1 MSRPPDPKFLL
12 RGDMDENVHSL
23 LFSINSNVEH
33 LYAGDGKGTV
43 HIWDLKTNR
52 IKYQLSDGCSP
63 CFNLH
68 ITNKTD
74 LIVQRRHGIIDVYKM
89 NESNWI
95 IDKSINYEYC
105 SFCRSQL
112 LPENDAV
119 LIPLDCSIV
128 GTLSLKT
135 FKVESILDPS
145 KLPYS
150 NKLGT
155 VMAMKSLMDVNG
167 FVLVAYE
174 GGQLL
179 LWDMRKNDVLSS
191 LTVEQYPMTF
201 DFDASLMQGILGSAS
216 EKLEIF
222 EMLPNHTLSH
232 KCTRPLEHVNG
243 ISVLSIRPDKKIVT
257 AGCWDGRMML
267 FSWKKLRPLAILKEH
282 RASVY
287 DIVYSQCK
295 VEAYDTKCLMAATG
309 KDGYI
314 SMWDIYN
321 N

>member
-23 LFSINSNVEH
+23 LFSINSDVEH
-33 LYAGDGKGTV
+33 LYAGDGRGTV

-52 IKYQLSDGCSP
+52 IKCQLSDGHSP

-68 ITNKTD
+68 TTDKTD
-74 LIVQRRHGIIDVYKM
+74 LIVQRRHGVVDVYKM
-89 NESNWI
+89 NDSNWI
-95 IDKSINYEYC
+95 LDRSVDYEYC

-112 LPENDAV
+112 LPEKNAM
-119 LIPLDCSIV
+119 LIPLDNSVV
-128 GTLSLKT
+128 GMLSLKT
-135 FKVESILDPS
+135 FKVESTLDPS
-145 KLPYS
+145 KLSYN

-155 VMAMKSLMDVNG
+155 VMAIKSLADMNDL
-167 FVLVAYE
+167 VLVAYE
-174 GGQLL
+174 VGQLL

-191 LTVEQYPMTF
+191 LTVEHYPMTF

-222 EMLPNHTLSH
+222 EMSPSHILSH
-232 KCTRPLEHVNG
+232 KSMKLLEHVSG

-282 RASVY
+282 RASIY

-321 N
+321 

>member
-1 MSRPPDPKFLL
+1 MPRPPDPKFLL

-23 LFSINSNVEH
+23 LFSVSSEVEH

-52 IKYQLSDGCSP
+52 VKYRLSDGPSP

-68 ITNKTD
+68 TTNETD
-74 LIVQRRHGIIDVYKM
+74 LIVQRRHGVIDVYKV
-89 NESNWI
+89 SDSGWI
-95 IDKSINYEYC
+95 LDRSTSYEYC

-112 LPENDAV
+112 LSEKDAV
-119 LIPLDCSIV
+119 LIPLDCSAV
-128 GTLSLKT
+128 GMFSLKT
-135 FKVESILDPS
+135 SRVESTLDPS
-145 KLPYS
+145 KLSYS

-155 VMAMKSLMDVNG
+155 TMAIKPLGGVNDLL
-167 FVLVAYE
+167 LVAYE
-174 GGQLL
+174 SGQLL

-191 LTVEQYPMTF
+191 LTVEQYPMAF
-201 DFDASLMQGILGSAS
+201 DFDPSLMQGILGSAS

-222 EMLPNHTLSH
+222 EMSPNHTLAH
-232 KCTRPLEHVNG
+232 KSTRLLEHVSG
-243 ISVLSIRPDKKIVT
+243 ISVLSVRPDRKIVV

-282 RASVY
+282 RANIY

-321 N
+321 

>member
-23 LFSINSNVEH
+23 LFSINSDVEH
-33 LYAGDGKGTV
+33 LYAGDGNGTV

-52 IKYQLSDGCSP
+52 IKYQLSDGSSP

-68 ITNKTD
+68 TTDETD
-74 LIVQRRHGIIDVYKM
+74 LVVQRRHGVIDVYKM
-89 NESNWI
+89 NESNWVL
-95 IDKSINYEYC
+95 DRSTNYEYC

-112 LPENDAV
+112 LPEKDAL
-119 LIPLDCSIV
+119 LIPLDCSVV

-135 FKVESILDPS
+135 FEVVSTLDPS

-150 NKLGT
+150 NKLGM
-155 VMAMKSLMDVNG
+155 VMAMKPLADVNG
-167 FVLVAYE
+167 LALVAYE

-179 LWDMRKNDVLSS
+179 LWDARKNDVLSS
-191 LTVEQYPMTF
+191 LPVEHYPMAF
-201 DFDASLMQGILGSAS
+201 DFDASLMRGVLGSAS

-222 EMLPNHTLSH
+222 EMSHNHTLSH
-232 KCTRPLEHVNG
+232 KSTKLLEHVSG
-243 ISVLSIRPDKKIVT
+243 ISVLSVRPDKKIVT

-282 RASVY
+282 GASVY

-295 VEAYDTKCLMAATG
+295 IEAYDAKCLMAAAG
-309 KDGYI
+309 KDGFI

-321 N
+321 